1 MKKIIQNRTILGF
14 AAISLSIL
22 ILLVIQPI
30 VASKINEQKEV
41 VRAKIKINQGQQI
54 TEDMVELVKI
64 ATYNMP
70 NDLLLKEEVIGKYVV
85 DTIYSKDFFTSEKV
99 SVDKLSVEQYF
110 NDLKEGE
117 GAISIPL
124 KELATG
130 LSGKLEQNDIVRL
143 VAVSEESF
151 VPESLQYVKVLAVTD
166 DQGKDKEIGAEE
178 KKADT
183 LKTVTLLATE
193 RQARDLAFYE
203 EHGKIYFM
211 LVYRGGEEER
221 EKYLSLQKEILLEIE
236 EREKKEAEE
245 KVETKVET
253 KVEAQPVKQEDVK

>member
-54 TEDMVELVKI
+54 TEDAIEIVKI
-64 ATYNMP
+64 GTYNMP
-70 NDLLLKEEVIGKYVV
+70 NNLLGKKEEVIGKYAA
-85 DTIYSKDFFTSEKV
+85 DNIYPKDFFYPEKV
-99 SVDKLSVEQYF
+99 SGEKLSVEQYF

-236 EREKKEAEE
+236 EREKK
-245 KVETKVET
+245 KLK
-253 KVEAQPVKQEDVK
+253 KKLKQK